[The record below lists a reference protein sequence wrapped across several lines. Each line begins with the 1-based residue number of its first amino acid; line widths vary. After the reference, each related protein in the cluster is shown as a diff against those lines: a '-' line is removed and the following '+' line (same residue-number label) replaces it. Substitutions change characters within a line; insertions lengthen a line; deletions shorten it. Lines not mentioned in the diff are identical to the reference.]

1 MVNDYI
7 KNIGCDNFTAK
18 DFRTWTGSVYAVE
31 AFKELGC
38 CESET
43 EKKKRT
49 VQVLDIVAR
58 RLGNTRAV
66 CKKYYI
72 HPIIDELYS
81 NGHLETFFQKKK
93 SSSTDQF
100 SEAEFILMQIL
111 QNS

>member
-1 MVNDYI
+1 MVNEYI

-18 DFRTWTGSVYAVE
+18 DFRTWTGSVYAIE
-31 AFKELGC
+31 ALKELGW

-49 VQVLDIVAR
+49 VQALDIVAK

-81 NGHLETFFQKKK
+81 RGQLESFFQKKK
-93 SSSTDQF
+93 SNATDQF
-100 SEAEFILMQIL
+100 SEAECILMQIL
-111 QNS
+111 QDF